1 MASKNVESVQA
12 EHAGFNARDWDS
24 IRRLFADDCVFVDG
38 RGVVHKGPEAFVND
52 YAKGWPEAFSDAE
65 VTEAKYHD
73 AGDTVVESS
82 SERARMTVRSD
93 RCQRPIVAS
102 SFPTARSTT
111 SGPMARSSAVTPIS
125 TCTGCSYS
133 SGTRSRQP
141 IRRRTAH
148 RPAERPWCPE
158 PDIVEQH
165 HHNIRGPRRQASAG
179 WFASA
184 R

>member
-52 YAKGWPEAFSDAE
+52 YAKGWPDAFSDAE
-65 VTEAKYHD
+65 VTEAKYS
-73 AGDTVVESS
+73 TPETRSWRSS
-82 SERARMTVRSD
+82 SDRARMTVHSD

-102 SFPTARSTT
+102 SFHTVRSTI
-111 SGPMARSSAVTPIS
+111 SGRMARSSVVTPIS
-125 TCTGCSYS
+125 TCMGCSFS

-141 IRRRTAH
+141 IRRNELAH
-148 RPAERPWCPE
+148 TERSQAQLRPPDNTLNASER
-158 PDIVEQH
+158 
-165 HHNIRGPRRQASAG
+165 A
-179 WFASA
+179 
-184 R
+184 